1 MAAKCA
7 YLQGRLSGQRWPR
20 HPSGRGMAAKIV
32 PSDGHSGSR
41 SCTHRTRKLSDYGDG
56 NPKPKTNPTPRG
68 ESGKRGMSQASEPLH
83 SPDCTLRSAH
93 MAQRVLTRC
102 GPCDTYAEI
111 PSVKGQPETQLTQSC
126 FLWQATPGTTRF
138 NHPSECHASAVA
150 QQSHGSRRRLF
161 SRLNG
166 HSETTRHLQDSTS
179 QNSRRCFPA
188 CMSPPVHVMP
198 C

>member
-1 MAAKCA
+1 MPICKAGCPGRDGRDIHLAGEWQQKSCPVTGILAA
-7 YLQGRLSGQRWPR
+7 
-20 HPSGRGMAAKIV
+20 AAARTA
-32 PSDGHSGSR
+32 PGSFLIME
-41 SCTHRTRKLSDYGDG
+41 TET
-56 NPKPKTNPTPRG
+56 PKPKTNPTPRG